1 MKKVLIER
9 TLFIIL
15 AIIGIILT
23 VQISSAMA
31 QTNKDYKT
39 ELTILT
45 DSQIQCWQSKAILL
59 TSRSSELRKAAQI
72 SVTKANFVESNKQA
86 IIQEMLIA
94 KLDPK
99 PHKVQLYLNGWFNKR
114 TSQ

>member
-1 MKKVLIER
+1 MKKVVIER

-45 DSQIQCWQSKAILL
+45 DSQIQLVSGHSSKDVLSIYQHLSL
-59 TSRSSELRKAAQI
+59 NQ
-72 SVTKANFVESNKQA
+72 VEGSYQDAFDN
-86 IIQEMLIA
+86 
-94 KLDPK
+94 
-99 PHKVQLYLNGWFNKR
+99 V
-114 TSQ
+114 